1 MDTAL
6 SRPPAGQLLDGRY
19 RVEAWLAHGGMA
31 TVYLGTD
38 TRLDRKVA
46 LKIAHPDLAGDEEFI
61 RRFMAEARSVA
72 RLSSPHVV
80 AIYDQGTDGQFLY
93 LAMEYVPGRTLRE
106 LLRERGRLSPRE
118 ALDIIQGVLAG
129 LAAAHEAGI
138 VHRDVKPENVLLTNG
153 DLVKVADFGLAR
165 AAAAA
170 SRTKS
175 GMIIGTA
182 AYLAPE
188 QVSKSSSDARTDVY
202 AAGIMLFELLTGTQP
217 HSGGSPLDVAYK
229 HVNDVVPAPSS
240 LVPGLPPALDTLVAL
255 ATSRDPDR
263 RPADAG
269 QFLRAISEVR
279 RGLPI
284 TAPQPRGQHAAPYR
298 GYPDQPAPGAT
309 AGHRAASVPPGTT
322 LPGASAPSSGAL
334 APASALPL
342 GSLPPGPAGSLPPGP
357 AGSLPPG
364 PVSAAGGTRADIDPL
379 TAASWPDTSSGYP
392 GDRTAAPSWPDA
404 SSGYRGDRTA
414 APSWPDASPDS
425 PRGGLA
431 ALPWTEAEAGPANGD
446 LAPPGAGPAG
456 HQPGH
461 PGLTIPPGGTPVLP
475 PPWPGTGPG
484 GPASSD
490 AWPGGEHGALAA
502 AYPWPGEPH
511 GPGGPG
517 RLVPPGTQGPAGFGD
532 GTNHTLIVSPGSVID
547 NEAVS
552 PDRYRSRRARGSRRP
567 GEPMLQHL
575 LFSRRF
581 IYLAGALAVVLVIAL
596 ATWWLTAGQYATV
609 PQVRGMPASVART
622 ELTNLGFVVKS
633 APSQHSTSI
642 ATGEVIQTKP
652 AMGTRPKQGS
662 VVQLIVSLGPLKF
675 PVPQVTGM
683 PLDAAQAALRKA
695 GLTPGSVTQ
704 TTSTTIPTN
713 IVISTNPV
721 QGVSW
726 PQNVPVAITISA
738 GLPLQNLVGQQ
749 LPAAQATAQQAGY
762 ALNPVPDAKS
772 NQPAGTITSQSPA
785 PGTPISP
792 NEVVTVHVA
801 NGPPMVDIPDVQ
813 GMNVDEATQQLTSAG
828 FNVTVNQVIPG
839 HKVINYSPT
848 GQAPKGTIIT
858 LNVGFFS
865 LP

>member
-1 MDTAL
+1 MDTTL

-46 LKIAHPDLAGDEEFI
+46 LKIAHPELAGDEEFI
-61 RRFMAEARSVA
+61 RRFMGEARSVA

-80 AIYDQGTDGQFLY
+80 AVYDQGTDGPFLY

-106 LLRERGRLSPRE
+106 MLRDRGRLGPRE
-118 ALDIIQGVLAG
+118 ALDIIEGVLAG

-138 VHRDVKPENVLLTNG
+138 VHRDVKPENVLLTTGN
-153 DLVKVADFGLAR
+153 LVKVADFGLAR

-202 AAGIMLFELLTGTQP
+202 ATGIMLFELLTGTQP
-217 HSGGSPLDVAYK
+217 HTGGTPLDVAYK

-240 LVPGLPPALDTLVAL
+240 IVPGLPPALDALVAL

-269 QFLRAISEVR
+269 QFLSAITEVR
-279 RGLPI
+279 RGRPIAGLP
-284 TAPQPRGQHAAPYR
+284 PRGQYAAPSAGHSGQPGPGPVRGHAA
-298 GYPDQPAPGAT
+298 
-309 AGHRAASVPPGTT
+309 
-322 LPGASAPSSGAL
+322 
-334 APASALPL
+334 
-342 GSLPPGPAGSLPPGP
+342 SLPPAG
-357 AGSLPPG
+357 
-364 PVSAAGGTRADIDPL
+364 IDPL
-379 TAASWPDTSSGYP
+379 TAASWPDASP
-392 GDRTAAPSWPDA
+392 GSARGGTAAQ
-404 SSGYRGDRTA
+404 
-414 APSWPDASPDS
+414 SWPDASPASTQSWPDAS
-425 PRGGLA
+425 PGSARGASTAQSWPDASPGSARGGTAALSWPDA
-431 ALPWTEAEAGPANGD
+431 SPEPPTGGLSALPWAENGAGPAHGE
-446 LAPPGAGPAG
+446 LTRPGSALAG
-456 HQPGH
+456 HQPGNSGPP
-461 PGLTIPPGGTPVLP
+461 PGLTVPPGGAPVLP
-475 PPWPGTGPG
+475 PPWPGIGPG

-517 RLVPPGTQGPAGFGD
+517 QLVRPVAQVPAGGSS
-532 GTNHTLIVSPGSVID
+532 GTNHTLIVSAGSLVGD
-547 NEAVS
+547 EPDG
-552 PDRYRSRRARGSRRP
+552 PDRYRSRRPRGSRRQ

-581 IYLAGALAVVLVIAL
+581 IYLAGALAVVLVIAV

-609 PQVRGMPASVART
+609 PQVSGMSASVART

-633 APSQHSTSI
+633 GPGQHSTTI
-642 ATGEVIQTKP
+642 ATGEVIMTKP
-652 AMGTRPKQGS
+652 AIGTRPKQGS
-662 VVQLIVSLGPLKF
+662 TVQLIVSLGPLKF

-683 PLDAAQAALRKA
+683 QLADAEAALKKA
-695 GLTPGSVTQ
+695 GLTPGSVAHA
-704 TTSTTIPTN
+704 TSTTIATG

-721 QGVSW
+721 AGVSW
-726 PQNVPVAITISA
+726 PQTTPVTITVSS
-738 GLPLQNLVGQQ
+738 GQPLPSLVGQQ
-749 LPAAQATAQQAGY
+749 LQAAQAMAQQAGY

-772 NQPAGTITSQSPA
+772 SQPAGTITSQSPA

-792 NEVVTVHVA
+792 NEVVTVHVS
-801 NGPPMVDIPDVQ
+801 NGPPMVGIPDVQ
-813 GMNVDEATQQLTSAG
+813 GMNENQAEQELTSAG
-828 FNVTVNQVIPG
+828 FNVAVNQVTPG

-848 GQAPKGTIIT
+848 GQAPKGSTIT
-858 LNVGFFS
+858 LNVGFFFS